1 MTKDLSPYL
10 YGLTPDPEG
19 VASARAYADFSRP
32 TPLQRLEE
40 FTMSLALFYKD
51 HAGPDLPAEVGEAVR
66 VFLFAAS
73 GFLAILEDVQGGQGS
88 QPAADWKAL
97 GFASMWARSERD
109 REGAALTAE
118 EKEDLHRAANS
129 GSLRLLP
136 LWVGQLRAAGKGRE
150 AARFATWAA
159 LTRLL
164 EAAPLLEDGDT
175 EAELAALL
183 EALAHPEDLPGQ
195 QKPAAPEA

>member
-1 MTKDLSPYL
+1 MTKDLTPYL
-10 YGLTPDPEG
+10 YGLAPDPEG
-19 VASARAYADFSRP
+19 VSSARTYAPYDP
-32 TPLQRLEE
+32 PAPLQRLEE

-51 HAGPDLPAEVGEAVR
+51 RAGPGLPAEVGEAVR

-73 GFLAILEDVQGGQGS
+73 GFLAILEDVRRGQEG

-97 GFASMWARSERD
+97 SFASMWARSERNK
-109 REGAALTAE
+109 EGAALTAE
-118 EKEDLHRAANS
+118 EKEDLHRAVTS

-136 LWVGQLRAAGKGRE
+136 VWAGQLRAAGKGRE

-175 EAELAALL
+175 EAELTELL
-183 EALAHPEDLPGQ
+183 DALARPEG
-195 QKPAAPEA
+195 AEA